1 VKKRLSL
8 MLFAVAPLLAAG
20 SANAYQIFSGIDNN
34 GNPIAQV
41 SATNT
46 LAAQSTFLSNL
57 IGVGTEN
64 FELKSVGEIAPLTLN
79 FGATST
85 ATLSGAGSI
94 DSNPEG
100 GTNGAGRYSM
110 PGGTKFWGV
119 AAGPTGNFDI
129 QFSQSMAAFGFIGI
143 DIGDFSG
150 TLQIQLFDAR
160 DNQVGLQNV
169 PVADIRYADGSVLY
183 YGLIAQNAAEEFS
196 KVRFL
201 TTSGADTFAFDN
213 MTIGTKDQVQAPA
226 PAPVPLPAT
235 LALVS
240 ASLLGLGL
248 ARRRRA

>member
-1 VKKRLSL
+1 VKKPLGFIL
-8 MLFAVAPLLAAG
+8 CAAAPLLAVG

-79 FGATST
+79 FGASST

-119 AAGPTGNFDI
+119 AAGRAGNFDI

-169 PVADIRYADGSVLY
+169 PAADIRYADGSVLY

-226 PAPVPLPAT
+226 PVPLPAT

-240 ASLLGLGL
+240 ASFLGLGL
-248 ARRRRA
+248 ARRHRA